1 MHRPFSRLVYSTTRQ
16 AIYIFDSDWNRNT
29 WILSRMAL
37 ALLYGGMPTPLLT
50 KLGPSLIFP
59 KAQPDSQKLEQNYA
73 EDSDSKMKPSRK
85 PPRAF
90 PSREKNGSLKTA
102 QTQHWEAGELDRINR
117 NVVGHLNKLA
127 AGKGLD
133 GSMEDGNLER
143 SNWKVAEHW
152 SALLQWTQLDLDLVE
167 VRQVILAIDLL

>member
-1 MHRPFSRLVYSTTRQ
+1 
-16 AIYIFDSDWNRNT
+16 
-29 WILSRMAL
+29 MAL

-59 KAQPDSQKLEQNYA
+59 KAQPDWQKLEQNYA

-90 PSREKNGSLKTA
+90 PSGEKNGSLKTA
-102 QTQHWEAGELDRINR
+102 GAQIQHWEAGELDRINR
-117 NVVGHLNKLA
+117 NVVEHLNKLA

-133 GSMEDGNLER
+133 GSLEDGNLKQ

-167 VRQVILAIDLL
+167 VRQVILAIDSL